1 MTSLKGFMTME
12 LESARLIAAAI
23 AVLPLT
29 GVGLGLGSIFNGWL
43 SSLARN
49 PSVAPKMQLV
59 GVLGFA
65 LTEAV
70 GLFALVVAFLILFG

>member
-1 MTSLKGFMTME
+1 ME
-12 LESARLIAAAI
+12 LESARLFAAAI
-23 AVLPLT
+23 AVLPLA
-29 GVGLGLGSIFNGWL
+29 GVGLALGSIFNGWL

-49 PSVAPKMQLV
+49 PAAAPKMQLV

-65 LTEAV
+65 LTEAI